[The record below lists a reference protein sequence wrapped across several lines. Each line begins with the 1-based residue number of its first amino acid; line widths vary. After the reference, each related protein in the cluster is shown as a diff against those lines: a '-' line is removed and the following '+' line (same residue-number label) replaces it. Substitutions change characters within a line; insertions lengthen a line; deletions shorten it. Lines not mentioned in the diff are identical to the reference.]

1 MSECRLVTE
10 QLTSYVDEQL
20 DANRRNEV
28 DRHLEGCVSCRGA
41 VARERGGQTVLR
53 EHAPRLREEPLPPGL
68 RSRCESLVEEQR
80 RAASLPGW
88 RRTLVPTVLSVI
100 LLVFTASAIFSLA
113 TRRSDAV
120 LAAQLT
126 ADHSKCFKLFVAGN
140 PPVMDA
146 HEVEEMLAREYGWKI
161 HVPPSVDWRAARS
174 LRRRLDSSRHVPGQR
189 SRPVAVR
196 AEWRHAQSIRPGDV
210 RASLAD
216 LDEEQHHVRA
226 RGSLGR
232 ECNARRHNPI
242 HDEGSRSLEGHMSE
256 TPEIPPGPADEL
268 VESAAAGEQPAKTG
282 TPPEE
287 PRLSRKAAWL
297 AMGAVTLALALIWIA
312 PGIDHVDGSAET
324 GGA

>member
-1 MSECRLVTE
+1 MW
-10 QLTSYVDEQL
+10 TS
-20 DANRRNEV
+20 NSMPTRRVEIE
-28 DRHLEGCVSCRGA
+28 RHLEGCMACRGA
-41 VARERGGQTVLR
+41 VAGERGGQTVLR
-53 EHAPRLREEPLPPGL
+53 QHAQRLREEPLPPGL
-68 RSRCESLVEEQR
+68 RSRCESLVHEHA

-161 HVPPSVDWRAARS
+161 HVPPSADGLQLVGVRRCLYADGLIPHVMYRAANGQDLS
-174 LRRRLDSSRHVPGQR
+174 LFVLNGVTRN
-189 SRPVAVR
+189 AN
-196 AEWRHAQSIRPGDV
+196 RPGDV

-226 RGSLGR
+226 RGALGR
-232 ECNARRHNPI
+232 KWTPRRRHPI
-242 HDEGSRSLEGHMSE
+242 HDEGSRSLEG
-256 TPEIPPGPADEL
+256 P
-268 VESAAAGEQPAKTG
+268 
-282 TPPEE
+282 
-287 PRLSRKAAWL
+287 
-297 AMGAVTLALALIWIA
+297 
-312 PGIDHVDGSAET
+312 HV
-324 GGA
+324 